1 MKVIAYNGSPR
12 KNGNTSIL
20 IQAVFKQLNKEG
32 IETEEINIGLKNYK
46 GCIGCMKCAENKN
59 CKCVITSDDLNDHI
73 EKIKAADAVILGS
86 PIYCANISGQMKTF
100 IDRVSMVGCVNGD
113 PFKLKPGAA
122 VLAVRR
128 AGAVQGLNT
137 INAFFTIS
145 QMLTVG
151 TTYWNMGFGMLEG
164 EALKDAEGLQ
174 TMTNLGKN
182 MAWLLKCLE
191 FAKGKIA
198 EPDGARQ
205 ILTNFIR

>member
-20 IQAVFKQLNKEG
+20 IQTVFKQLNKEG

-46 GCIGCMKCAENKN
+46 GCIGCMKCAELKN
-59 CKCVITSDDLNDHI
+59 SKCIIATDDLNSQI
-73 EKIKAADAVILGS
+73 EKIKEADGLILGS
-86 PIYCANISGQMKTF
+86 PIYCANVSGQMKTF
-100 IDRVSMVGCVNGD
+100 IDRVSMVSAVNGD
-113 PFKLKPGAA
+113 LFARKPGAA

-137 INAFFTIS
+137 INAFFTIG
-145 QMLTVG
+145 QMLIVG
-151 TTYWNMGFGMLEG
+151 TTYWNMGFGMQEG
-164 EALKDAEGLQ
+164 EVFKDEEGLQ

-191 FAKGKIA
+191 LAKGKVT

-205 ILTNFIR
+205 VLTNFIR

>member
-20 IQAVFKQLNKEG
+20 IQTVFKQLNKEG
-32 IETEEINIGLKNYK
+32 IETEEINIGLKNYR
-46 GCIGCMKCAENKN
+46 GCIGCMKCAELKN
-59 CKCVITSDDLNDHI
+59 GKCVINTDDLNNQI
-73 EKIKAADAVILGS
+73 EKIKEADGLILGS
-86 PIYCANISGQMKTF
+86 PIYCANVTGQMKTF
-100 IDRVSMVGCVNGD
+100 IDRVSMVSAVNGD
-113 PFKLKPGAA
+113 LFARKPGAA

-137 INAFFTIS
+137 INAFFTIG
-145 QMLTVG
+145 QMLIVG
-151 TTYWNMGFGMLEG
+151 TTYWNMGFGMQEG
-164 EALKDAEGLQ
+164 EVFKDEEGIQ

-191 FAKGKIA
+191 LAKGKVA

-205 ILTNFIR
+205 VLTNFIR

>member
-20 IQAVFKQLNKEG
+20 IQTVFKQLNKEG
-32 IETEEINIGLKNYK
+32 IETEEINIGLKNYR
-46 GCIGCMKCAENKN
+46 GCIGCMKCAELKN
-59 CKCVITSDDLNDHI
+59 GKCVINTDDLNNQI
-73 EKIKAADAVILGS
+73 EKIKEADGLILGS
-86 PIYCANISGQMKTF
+86 PIYCANVSGQMKTF
-100 IDRVSMVGCVNGD
+100 IDRVSMVSAVNGD
-113 PFKLKPGAA
+113 LFARKPGAA

-137 INAFFTIS
+137 INAFFTIG
-145 QMLTVG
+145 QMLIVG
-151 TTYWNMGFGMLEG
+151 TTYWNMGFGMQEG
-164 EALKDAEGLQ
+164 EVFKDEEGLQ

-191 FAKGKIA
+191 LAKGKVA

-205 ILTNFIR
+205 VLTNFIR

>member
-1 MKVIAYNGSPR
+1 MKVLAYNGSPR

-20 IQAVFKQLNKEG
+20 IQTVFKELNKHG
-32 IETEEINIGLKNYK
+32 IETEEINIGLKNYR
-46 GCIGCMKCAENKN
+46 GCTGCFKCAENKN
-59 CKCVITSDDLNDHI
+59 GKCIITTDDLNTHI

-86 PIYCANISGQMKTF
+86 PIYCANISGQLKTF

-113 PFKLKPGAA
+113 LYKRKPGAA

-128 AGAVQGLNT
+128 AGGVEGMNT
-137 INAFFTIS
+137 INTFFTIS
-145 QMLTVG
+145 QMLIVG
-151 TTYWNMGFGMLEG
+151 TTYWNMGYGMLEG
-164 EALKDAEGLQ
+164 EVLQDAEGLQ

-191 FAKGKIA
+191 ISKGKVQ

-205 ILTNFIR
+205 VLTNFIR

>member
-20 IQAVFKQLNKEG
+20 IQTVFKQLNKEG
-32 IETEEINIGLKNYK
+32 IETEEINIALKNYR
-46 GCIGCMKCAENKN
+46 GCIGCMKCAEIKN
-59 CKCVITSDDLNDHI
+59 GKCIIATDDLNDQI
-73 EKIKAADAVILGS
+73 EKIKEADGLILGS
-86 PIYCANISGQMKTF
+86 PIYCANVSGQMKTF
-100 IDRVSMVGCVNGD
+100 IDRVSMVSAVNGD
-113 PFKLKPGAA
+113 LFARKPGAA

-137 INAFFTIS
+137 INAFFTIG
-145 QMLTVG
+145 QMLIVG

-164 EALKDAEGLQ
+164 EALKDEEGLQ

-182 MAWLLKCLE
+182 MAWLLKSLE
-191 FAKGKIA
+191 VAKGKVA

-205 ILTNFIR
+205 VLTNFIR